1 MMSHSFTMRTAVV
14 AKPLSSSASSSTSRR
29 ASQRPNLMVRAEAKN
44 LTFDMSARQKMQAGI
59 DKLADAVA
67 ITLGPRGRNVVLEE
81 KFGVPQVINDG
92 VSIARFIE
100 LPDPVE
106 DAGAQLIKEVAG
118 RTNDSA
124 GDGTTT
130 ASVLAR
136 EMIRLGLQS
145 VTAGAN
151 PVNIKKGIDKTS
163 DFLTKKL
170 NELAVDV
177 KGKEDIKA
185 VASISAGN
193 NHEIGDMIADA

>member
-1 MMSHSFTMRTAVV
+1 
-14 AKPLSSSASSSTSRR
+14 
-29 ASQRPNLMVRAEAKN
+29 MVRAEAKK

-124 GDGTTT
+124 VAG
-130 ASVLAR
+130 R
-136 EMIRLGLQS
+136 RLLPS
-145 VTAGAN
+145 
-151 PVNIKKGIDKTS
+151 
-163 DFLTKKL
+163 
-170 NELAVDV
+170 
-177 KGKEDIKA
+177 
-185 VASISAGN
+185 
-193 NHEIGDMIADA
+193 